1 MIIGHPSFADLERHY
16 IVGRDEELGRFRTV
30 LSRGGWPGQASFLH
44 VYGTGGVGK
53 STYLRL
59 CRSEAE
65 RAGAC
70 FILLDTPDFVHTERG
85 FAEALLQQ
93 LKERFSDLDGLSGS
107 PLEQCESAIRRL
119 SQSGRVVLA
128 LDTFEQMQD
137 LETWLRER
145 FLSSLPET
153 AIVLTAGRRPLK
165 GDWLLSPVWRRKLA
179 QFELTHL
186 DQTDCHR
193 YLTRCGSYDEVV
205 NERIWRLTKG
215 HPLTLSLAAA
225 AQSYDERGSFAKEA
239 DWFEEAAA
247 LWLREVPDPQ
257 LRTVVETASILR
269 HFDQELLS
277 YLLEENVPG
286 DVFDRLTALSF
297 VSKSKRGWQLHDL
310 MRETTSAR
318 LRARAPKLYK
328 RLCGRAAGYYADAVL
343 ESASRSDSG
352 WEVRELFRYVGPDVL
367 RALSSETPRSSLY
380 WETLTETTLGDA
392 IAYIECRQ
400 NWTEDGQSGMGVDP
414 ETGAAFRIEYTAEA
428 IRGNVTRLDARQV
441 FELDPEAI
449 KLLRDQEGQA
459 RGLAVV
465 IPFHEGTLAFME
477 KDPICS
483 PYLQSLRP
491 EEKRKLQ
498 TPRHRPAGWFIRV
511 LDCWDVSDPDVRDET
526 IDFIFSY
533 ICSGGL
539 VVCSPYPT
547 EIARKTYPGFGFSS
561 VESAAHRNH
570 EGRTEAPTYA
580 LDTRGDKLRGF
591 LEAMLRRAG
600 LNWRP
605 SARREPEANGG
616 FEWQSA
622 ALHQLTKRELEV
634 AELVLAGLSNGE
646 VARKLF
652 VSEATVKKHLRAVY
666 DKLGVHSRVQ
676 LARILIKE

>member
-1 MIIGHPSFADLERHY
+1 MIGHLSFADLERHY
-16 IVGRDEELGRFRTV
+16 IVGRDEELGRFRSL
-30 LSRGGWPGQASFLH
+30 LSGGGWPGQASFLH
-44 VYGTGGVGK
+44 VHGTGGVGK

-59 CRSEAE
+59 CRREAE

-70 FILLDTPDFVHTERG
+70 FILLDSPDFVHTKRG
-85 FAEALLQQ
+85 FAEALLQ
-93 LKERFSDLDGLSGS
+93 LLEERLPTLEGLSDCL
-107 PLEQCESAIRRL
+107 LERCLGAVGRL

-128 LDTFEQMQD
+128 FDTFEKMQD

-145 FLSSLPET
+145 FLAALPEGT
-153 AIVLTAGRRPLK
+153 IVLTAGRRPLK
-165 GDWLLSPVWRRKLA
+165 GAWQLSPVWRRKLA
-179 QFELTHL
+179 QFELAHL
-186 DQTDCHR
+186 DQADCHR
-193 YLTRCGSYDEVV
+193 YLTRCGSYDEGI

-225 AQSYDERGSFAKEA
+225 AHVYDKQGSFSKDA
-239 DWFEEAAA
+239 DWFEETAA

-257 LRTVVETASILR
+257 LRTVVETASVLR

-277 YLLEENVPG
+277 FLLEEEVPG

-318 LRARAPKLYK
+318 LRARVPKHYK
-328 RLCGRAAGYYADAVL
+328 RLCERAAGYYADAVL

-367 RALSSETPRSSLY
+367 RALSSETARSSLY
-380 WETLTETTLGDA
+380 WETLTKTTLGDA
-392 IAYIECRQ
+392 IAYIERRR

-414 ETGAAFRIEYTAEA
+414 ETGAAFRIEYSAEA

-441 FELDPEAI
+441 YELDPEAI

-465 IPFHEGTLAFME
+465 IPFHEGTIPFME
-477 KDPICS
+477 EDPICS
-483 PYLQSLRP
+483 PYLKSLKP
-491 EEKRKLQ
+491 EEKRKLLA
-498 TPRHRPAGWFIRV
+498 PRYRPAGWFIRV
-511 LDCWDVSDPDVRDET
+511 LDCWDVLDPDVRDET

-547 EIARKTYPGFGFSS
+547 EIARKTYPGFGFCTI
-561 VESAAHRNH
+561 ESAAHRNH
-570 EGRTEAPTYA
+570 EGSKEAPTYA

-600 LNWRP
+600 LDWRP
-605 SARREPEANGG
+605 STRRDSPKERSLERQAEVLSP
-616 FEWQSA
+616 
-622 ALHQLTKRELEV
+622 LTKRELEV

-666 DKLGVHSRVQ
+666 DKLGVRTRVQ
-676 LARILIKE
+676 LARVLIQE